1 MHDRKLVFFVSLLNG
16 DQQRMCAWSEYL
28 IIPLLAF
35 CKNINAAR
43 PILQLATH
51 TLTFTSRC
59 ISHFGPHPK
68 RFLPT
73 TSILEE
79 QNHTS
84 LLYKMELVT

>member
-1 MHDRKLVFFVSLLNG
+1 MHDRKIISARLLNG
-16 DQQRMCAWSEYL
+16 EQQSNCAWEYL

-35 CKNINAAR
+35 PQKYAAVLVQFSSWQR
-43 PILQLATH
+43 AHSHSHQDV
-51 TLTFTSRC
+51 
-59 ISHFGPHPK
+59 SHFGPHPK

-84 LLYKMELVT
+84 AL